1 MIITADDF
9 GFTHDTNKAIINLIN
24 DKLITQASL
33 MVNQVGTNDAINLI
47 KKHNLK
53 NIGLHFNIT
62 QGHSIS
68 NPNITF
74 SKETWSNLS
83 NEFIEK
89 ELQAQINF
97 FVDNGIYLH
106 HIDSHHNVHLKSDFI
121 NNLMKKYNVRIRNKN
136 YDGFFCDG
144 DELNF
149 VSCFA
154 HSTEELSTHVATSI
168 NDLTDTVLLENRVKE
183 YNFFYKN
190 KDLVLY
196 YLRG

>member
-9 GFTHDTNKAIINLIN
+9 GFTNDTNIAVLNLIN

-33 MVNQVGTNDAINLI
+33 MVNQKGTQNAINLI
-47 KKHNLK
+47 KKYNLK

-62 QGHSIS
+62 QGNSIS

-74 SKETWSNLS
+74 SKETWRELS
-83 NEFIEK
+83 EDFIEE
-89 ELQAQINF
+89 ELKAQVKVF
-97 FVDNGIYLH
+97 TDNNILLH
-106 HIDSHHNVHLKSDFI
+106 HIDSHHNVHLRSDFI
-121 NNLMKKYNVRIRNKN
+121 NNLMKNYNVRIRTHNS
-136 YDGFFCDG
+136 DGFHCDG

-149 VSCFA
+149 VSCFCLNVD
-154 HSTEELSTHVATSI
+154 ELGTHVAISTK
-168 NDLTDTVLLENRVKE
+168 DLTDTVLLENRVKE

-190 KDLVLY
+190 KDLVQF